1 MSFNVG
7 EKVVYPNHG
16 VGIIEQI
23 AHSNFN
29 GTADRYYLV
38 RILANGL
45 KVTVPCTNADCV
57 GLRRTIKPA
66 EVQGVLRCLE
76 NGKIKSYR
84 DWKSRFK
91 ENSERMRTGSLYDV
105 AEVFK
110 SLVALSHNKVL
121 SFREKKMLERCRH
134 LLVAELS
141 VVRNVTAAT
150 IEQALEKA
158 LSKCKLHL
166 PRAD

>member
-1 MSFNVG
+1 MPFKVG

-16 VGIIEQI
+16 VGVIEQI
-23 AHSNFN
+23 AHNNFN
-29 GTADRYYLV
+29 GSTDRYYLV
-38 RILANGL
+38 RILSNGL

-66 EVQGVLRCLE
+66 EVRGVLRCLE
-76 NGKIKSYR
+76 NHKIKSYR

-91 ENSERMRTGSLYDV
+91 ENSEKMRTGSLYDV
-105 AEVFK
+105 ADVFK

-121 SFREKKMLERCRH
+121 SFREKKMMERCRQ

-141 VVRNVTAAT
+141 IVRNVTETT

-158 LSKCKLHL
+158 LSKAKLHL
-166 PRAD
+166 PKVD